1 MLFSWTITKA
11 LPYILSIF
19 GGVFLFWIFSKL
31 KGKIRI
37 IRFFIWMIPF
47 LIYFT
52 LNPIYQGDF
61 SNEFKIIQTK
71 SLPSKTVKKELIVIT
86 IPGCPFC
93 FGSIESLKV
102 LKKRNPSLKINYIV
116 CSSDSSSI
124 LEYKKEIGKSFPI
137 NYSSTPEKW
146 ASIAQG
152 KFPTF
157 LLVGENQTKVWSNDG
172 FGVRAK
178 DEIES
183 VISQTN

>member
-1 MLFSWTITKA
+1 MHYWTLTKT

-37 IRFFIWMIPF
+37 IRFFIWIVPF
-47 LIYFT
+47 LIFFI

-61 SNEFKIIQTK
+61 SNVNRTIN
-71 SLPSKTVKKELIVIT
+71 SKTLPFNALKNELIVIT

-93 FGSIESLKV
+93 FGSIESLKI
-102 LKKRNPSLKINYIV
+102 LKIRNPSLKINFIV

-146 ASIAQG
+146 ANIAQG
-152 KFPTF
+152 KFPSF
-157 LLVGENQTKVWSNDG
+157 LLVGKTQTKIWSNDG

>member
-1 MLFSWTITKA
+1 VLLSWTITKA

-19 GGVFLFWIFSKL
+19 GGAFLFWVFSRL
-31 KGKIRI
+31 KNNFRI
-37 IRFFIWMIPF
+37 IRYFIWIIPF
-47 LIYFT
+47 LIYFI

-61 SNEFKIIQTK
+61 SNVNRTIN
-71 SLPSKTVKKELIVIT
+71 SKTLPINALKNELIVIT

-93 FGSIESLKV
+93 FGSIESLKI
-102 LKKRNPSLKINYIV
+102 LKKRNPSIKINFIV

-146 ASIAQG
+146 AKIAQG
-152 KFPTF
+152 KFPSF
-157 LLVGENQTKVWSNDG
+157 LLVGKNQTKVWSNDG